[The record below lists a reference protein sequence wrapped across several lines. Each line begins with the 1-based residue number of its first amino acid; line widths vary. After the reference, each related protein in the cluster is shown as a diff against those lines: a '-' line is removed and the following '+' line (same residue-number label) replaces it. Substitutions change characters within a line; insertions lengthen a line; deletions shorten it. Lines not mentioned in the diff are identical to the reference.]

1 GAGKKHGG
9 WIPSAGPLVQ
19 VEGRT
24 YGLPMFYILLP
35 MLWRKDLFDANNLKA
50 PDTWELARV
59 AARTLKAK
67 GHPTGIQFSQCADA
81 NLNWRSLLFSFGGA
95 ELDTSGENILVDS
108 KETREALKFA
118 NALFDEGM
126 TPEVCAWDD
135 ASDNRYLASGVACW
149 IHDAISAYRTTE
161 DTNPDV
167 FKNTHIGM
175 EPAGPGGKR
184 VSVSSANVYM
194 VWKFAKNQQAAREF
208 LTYFL
213 DEGPEGMKQSRG
225 YNMPYLL
232 GQAKKP
238 MPIIGTDP
246 KMQIL
251 QDFPK
256 IVAFY
261 GYPGP
266 FTTPIQEVVNLY
278 VLPDMF
284 TRVARGQS
292 VDDVMKWGWGS
303 TAGSSPST
311 SEHDRKS
318 APRRLGPCGPGRRCV
333 CARPQRRAT
342 VAESQRTPADVRLHP
357 AGAGGALRG
366 APCRRAVSLLALPR
380 GERRQCR
387 RPGRSLHRPRELPRR
402 LGDGPLLARLPQQ
415 RGVPRG
421 GGRAQEPAR
430 HVAGLP
436 APAELQGQEADPR
449 PRGDSLHAA
458 DRDQRAVL
466 EVDVRLAVQRHQLGA
481 EPPRPDR
488 AIRNGGLAD
497 LARRSQ
503 ARA

>member
-1 GAGKKHGG
+1 MSEIQVVHKDRNGVTRRHFLGATAAGTASASLLSMLDARQATAQAKGTTLRLLQWSHFIPAYDAWFDKFADEWGKKNNVRVRVDHIPHLELPARMAAEFAAGAGHDIIMNGSSILTRLYYKSLADISDVYDAAGKKHGG

-24 YGLPMFYILLP
+24 YGMPMFYILLP

-59 AARTLKAK
+59 AARTMKAK

-81 NLNWRSLLFSFGGA
+81 NLNWRSLLFSFGGREA
-95 ELDTSGENILVDS
+95 EEGDNILIDS

-118 NALFDEGM
+118 KALFDEGM
-126 TPEVCAWDD
+126 TPEVFSWDD

-175 EPAGPGGKR
+175 EPAGPDGKR
-184 VSVSSANVYM
+184 VSVSAANVYM
-194 VWKFAKNQQAAREF
+194 IWKFSKNQQAAKEF
-208 LTYFL
+208 LTYFI
-213 DEGPEGMKQSRG
+213 DESPEGMKQSRG

-238 MPIIGTDP
+238 MPIIGSDP

-266 FTTPIQEVVNLY
+266 FTTPIQEVVNLF

-284 TRVARGQS
+284 TRVARGQAIE
-292 VDDVMKWGWGS
+292 DVMKWGVG
-303 TAGSSPST
+303 
-311 SEHDRKS
+311 EY
-318 APRRLGPCGPGRRCV
+318 RRIF
-333 CARPQRRAT
+333 AKHKRA
-342 VAESQRTPADVRLHP
+342 
-357 AGAGGALRG
+357 
-366 APCRRAVSLLALPR
+366 
-380 GERRQCR
+380 
-387 RPGRSLHRPRELPRR
+387 
-402 LGDGPLLARLPQQ
+402 
-415 RGVPRG
+415 
-421 GGRAQEPAR
+421 
-430 HVAGLP
+430 
-436 APAELQGQEADPR
+436 
-449 PRGDSLHAA
+449 
-458 DRDQRAVL
+458 
-466 EVDVRLAVQRHQLGA
+466 
-481 EPPRPDR
+481 
-488 AIRNGGLAD
+488 
-497 LARRSQ
+497 
-503 ARA
+503 